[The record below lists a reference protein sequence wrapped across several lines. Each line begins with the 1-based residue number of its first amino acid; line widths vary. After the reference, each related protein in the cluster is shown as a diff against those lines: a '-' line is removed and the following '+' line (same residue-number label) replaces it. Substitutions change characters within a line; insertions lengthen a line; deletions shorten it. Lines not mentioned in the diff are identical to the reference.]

1 MPISDAV
8 GDLHDGTHPDGLAN
22 GDNGSDLK
30 SLPAEVGG
38 AAGDM
43 INTDISRAGKHHYAA
58 FYITQAT
65 CFSFFTCLETLNQG
79 NWNVSVS
86 SHSLTWAAAPPY

>member
-1 MPISDAV
+1 MPISDAA
-8 GDLHDGTHPDGLAN
+8 GGRHGGTHPDGLAN
-22 GDNGSDLK
+22 RDNGSELK

-58 FYITQAT
+58 FYII
-65 CFSFFTCLETLNQG
+65 
-79 NWNVSVS
+79 
-86 SHSLTWAAAPPY
+86 